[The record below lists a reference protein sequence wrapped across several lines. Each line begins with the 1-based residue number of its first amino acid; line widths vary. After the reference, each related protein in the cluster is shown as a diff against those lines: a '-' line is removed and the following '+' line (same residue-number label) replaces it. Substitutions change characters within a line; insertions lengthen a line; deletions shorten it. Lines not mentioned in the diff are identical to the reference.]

1 MCTPSAEQGGE
12 QCLSHT
18 VRGTDEPSSHL
29 PLSYLFQHLPNQ
41 PVVGTPR
48 PQNRLCPTNCQQCRP
63 SWRCLKCR
71 NGYRLRLGGLMVS
84 VGWPSL
90 LSSPCC
96 LVRPT
101 HAVFWRQPEAYYISA
116 CLHLETCHAL
126 CLLHPSLDSARR
138 FEGGRRLCQGQPR
151 RQQAEG
157 AAPSTKAH
165 IRPLQARQTPPT
177 PMT

>member
-1 MCTPSAEQGGE
+1 MLEPHGPWHGQAIFPFAVITSVPASTQPACCWHSTPAEPALPYQ
-12 QCLSHT
+12 LPAM
-18 VRGTDEPSSHL
+18 PSQLAL
-29 PLSYLFQHLPNQ
+29 PQVQERLPFA
-41 PVVGTPR
+41 
-48 PQNRLCPTNCQQCRP
+48 L
-63 SWRCLKCR
+63 
-71 NGYRLRLGGLMVS
+71 
-84 VGWPSL
+84 GWPDGECWL
-90 LSSPCC
+90 AITACSSPCC

-126 CLLHPSLDSARR
+126 CLLHPSLGSARR

-177 PMT
+177 PMTG